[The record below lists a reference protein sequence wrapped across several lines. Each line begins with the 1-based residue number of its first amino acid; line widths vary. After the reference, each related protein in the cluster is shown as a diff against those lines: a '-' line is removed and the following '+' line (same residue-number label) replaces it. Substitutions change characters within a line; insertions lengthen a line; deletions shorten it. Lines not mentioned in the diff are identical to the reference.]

1 MSFPRTQSLSLVYR
15 GKGLNLEKK
24 CGTEPSDQGLEGF
37 SNTLHLYQSVHR
49 YYSDGTD
56 APLFDITVIL
66 LESLLECLAKTT
78 AFIHTVSPHEG
89 YAFYSL
95 GD

>member
-37 SNTLHLYQSVHR
+37 SNTLHLYQSAHR

-56 APLFDITVIL
+56 APEPIICCNSDRFRKFLGVLGI
-66 LESLLECLAKTT
+66 
-78 AFIHTVSPHEG
+78 
-89 YAFYSL
+89 YSHSIST
-95 GD
+95 